1 VPAEDPERHILY
13 GGFTL
18 SCCLVEV
25 FGDTR
30 RIEVEDWFL
39 AELTPTRPLRL
50 LDLRR
55 SGAMR
60 AGLTAAVAKIPDR
73 ASTQQVS
80 RSIYEHPGRYSA
92 VDGLIWL
99 NAHNDEDA
107 WALYER
113 AEDALTIARSLPLGD
128 PLLAA
133 AIAAAAFE
141 NNLDIPTP

>member
-1 VPAEDPERHILY
+1 MEDTERRILY
-13 GGFTL
+13 GGLTL
-18 SCCLVEV
+18 SCCLGEV

-30 RIEVEDWFL
+30 QIELEGRFL
-39 AELTPTRPLRL
+39 GELTPTRPLRL

-55 SGAMR
+55 SGSMR
-60 AGLTAAVAKIPDR
+60 AGLTTAVAKIPDR
-73 ASTQQVS
+73 EATQRIS
-80 RSIYEHPGRYSA
+80 RSIYEHPERYAA

-113 AEDALTIARSLPLGD
+113 AEDALTLIRSIPLGD

-133 AIAAAAFE
+133 AIADAAIE
-141 NNLDIPTP
+141 NSLDIPTP